1 METVTV
7 EGLEEA
13 KQGIRES
20 VSRIIPLML
29 KMSIE
34 AGVKTSNVAKGVL
47 IPKKGVDTGA
57 LQASIHH
64 YTSEWTNTRVKETIQ
79 AGSDAVSRGV
89 SPYET
94 SVVTK
99 ELRSVKAT
107 SEYAQAVEK
116 KFRYMGTGFDYLKV
130 EMPKL
135 LDRYLQRLFK
145 KM

>member
-34 AGVKTSNVAKGVL
+34 AGVKTSNVAKGVC
-47 IPKKGVDTGA
+47 PKDTGA
-57 LQASIHH
+57 LVASIHH
-64 YTSEWTNTRVKETIQ
+64 KTIEWTPKSVTERIQ

-89 SPYET
+89 SPYEI
-94 SVVTK
+94 SSKTK
-99 ELRSVKAT
+99 GPVSVKAT